1 LRYTHFSLSP
11 ILANQRQQGSLTLLH
26 LLVSFH
32 ISLHSLQAQALCQF
46 QSYPENYWYSAQ
58 FIVGVVLFLFGAR
71 INWQVDAHLTRLRQ
85 QSAGYQIP
93 VGGWFDGFGV
103 SAPHYWGEM
112 VQWMGFAVAAN
123 FSTAAVS
130 FVIFTASNL
139 IPRGVAHHAWY
150 QQYFGDN
157 YPMQRKAVIP
167 YIW

>member
-1 LRYTHFSLSP
+1 VSSILGNVNKDPCLHF
-11 ILANQRQQGSLTLLH
+11 NVNF
-26 LLVSFH
+26 LVFQYYVR
-32 ISLHSLQAQALCQF
+32 SLQAQALCQF
-46 QSYPENYWYSAQ
+46 QSYPADYWYSAQ
-58 FIVGVVLFLFGAR
+58 FIVGAVLFCYGAR

-93 VGGWFDGFGV
+93 VGGWFDAFGL

-150 QQYFGDN
+150 RQHFGDK
-157 YPMQRKAVIP
+157 YPVQRKAVIP